1 LEGGFQAAIAD
12 SPAGKLQEDNMPR
25 CKKSRFRTIRA
36 TILALAVIAVSSPAS
51 GQNLDQIYKEALKEG
66 GTLNFY
72 GTLAQINAA
81 RILPV
86 FEKRFPGIKVNH
98 VDATA
103 DKLAARA
110 ITEARGGRVLADI
123 FQMSLENILQLQEQK
138 LLIEKLPP
146 EAAAYPATLKGTSW
160 LAADLVI
167 ITVAWNTNL
176 LKKGDEPKQ
185 FDDLADP
192 KWKGKLIG
200 EPRDVE
206 VLLGIARHKYKN
218 DEKAIELLKKIA
230 ANNVEFH
237 KGHSEL
243 AEFLVAG
250 QAATCFTCYAHHY
263 PPRIKKGAPL
273 GYMLS
278 EGIATINATALAKDS
293 PHPNTAWLFARWSAS
308 EEGMKVYAEGGR
320 NPPHPKV
327 EPIEKIRPEKIYPIG
342 ADEFRD
348 WRKYEK
354 IWKDIFKLR

>member
-1 LEGGFQAAIAD
+1 MRISRKKFFAA
-12 SPAGKLQEDNMPR
+12 GV
-25 CKKSRFRTIRA
+25 A
-36 TILALAVIAVSSPAS
+36 TIALAFTMAAAPAR
-51 GQNLDQIYKEALKEG
+51 GQSLDELHKQALKEG

-72 GTLAQINAA
+72 GTLAQINAV

-110 ITEARGGRVLADI
+110 ITEARGGRVIADI
-123 FQMSLENILQLQEQK
+123 FQMSLENVLQLAEQK
-138 LLIEKLPP
+138 LVLEKLPP
-146 EAAAYPATLKGTSW
+146 EAAAYPANLKGPFW
-160 LAADLVI
+160 LAADLII
-167 ITVAWNTNL
+167 ITGAWNTTL
-176 LKKGDEPKQ
+176 VKKGDEPKQ
-185 FDDLADP
+185 FDDFGDG
-192 KWKGKLIG
+192 KWKGKLIA

-206 VLLGIARHKYKN
+206 LFMGLARHKYKSE
-218 DEKAIELLKKIA
+218 EKAIEVLKRIA

-250 QAATCFTCYAHHY
+250 QAAACFTCYAHHY

-273 GYMLS
+273 GYMLT
-278 EGIATINATALAKDS
+278 EGIATINATALAKDA
-293 PHPNTAWLFARWSAS
+293 PHPNTAWLFSRWSAS

-327 EPIEKIRPEKIYPIG
+327 QPVEKIRPEKIYPIG
-342 ADEFRD
+342 TEEIKSWA
-348 WRKYEK
+348 KYEK
-354 IWKDIFKLR
+354 TWKEIFKLR

>member
-1 LEGGFQAAIAD
+1 MLTVMRRASIHVSGFLLSGLLLILPL
-12 SPAGKLQEDNMPR
+12 PAGAQ
-25 CKKSRFRTIRA
+25 T
-36 TILALAVIAVSSPAS
+36 
-51 GQNLDQIYKEALKEG
+51 LDEIYKQALKEG

-72 GTLAQINAA
+72 GTLAQINAEK
-81 RILPV
+81 ILPV

-110 ITEARGGRVLADI
+110 ITEARGGRVLVDI
-123 FQMSLENILQLQEQK
+123 FQMSLENVLQVHEQK
-138 LLIEKLPP
+138 LVLEKLPP
-146 EAAAYPATLKGTSW
+146 EAAAYPANLKGSFW
-160 LAADLVI
+160 LAADLI
-167 ITVAWNTNL
+167 FITAAWNKNL
-176 LKKGDEPKQ
+176 VKPADEPKQ
-185 FDDLADP
+185 FDDFADP
-192 KWKGKLIG
+192 KWKGKLTA

-206 VLLGIARHKYKN
+206 LLMGLARHKYKN
-218 DEKAIELLKKIA
+218 DEKAIALLKKIA

-250 QAATCFTCYAHHY
+250 QAAACFTCYAHHY

-273 GYMLS
+273 GYMLT
-278 EGIATINATALAKDS
+278 EGVATINATALAKDA

-320 NPPHPKV
+320 SPPHPKV
-327 EPIEKIRPEKIYPIG
+327 EPKEKIRPAKIYPIG
-342 ADEFRD
+342 TEEIKD

-354 IWKDIFKLR
+354 TWKSIFQLR